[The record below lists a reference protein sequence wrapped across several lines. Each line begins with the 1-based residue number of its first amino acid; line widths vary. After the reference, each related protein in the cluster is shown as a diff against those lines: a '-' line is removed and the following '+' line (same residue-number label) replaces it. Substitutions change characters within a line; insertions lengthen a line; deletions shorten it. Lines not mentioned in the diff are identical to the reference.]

1 MEILLVSPLNIVWQ
15 LSDHDAFGTT
25 EGPSVNSGRTGFPW
39 DTGGSVSSSEQL
51 ATYF

>member
-1 MEILLVSPLNIVWQ
+1 MVSPLNIVWQ

-25 EGPSVNSGRTGFPW
+25 EGPSVNLGRTGFPW